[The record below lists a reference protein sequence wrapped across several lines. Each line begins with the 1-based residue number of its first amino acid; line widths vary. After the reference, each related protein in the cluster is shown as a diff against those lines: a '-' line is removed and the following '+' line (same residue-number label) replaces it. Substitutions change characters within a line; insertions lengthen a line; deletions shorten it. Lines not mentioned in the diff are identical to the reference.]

1 MKKFLLAVVFLPL
14 AGFIILNAGTTNK
27 PKPSIAVKERV
38 TPTQDAA
45 YTAEKPLIS
54 TLPEKVIQ
62 GEPAIILIE
71 GLITSTVESL
81 TFNGKR
87 LGTFLYDGKPAAVV
101 GIDLKDK
108 TGSYSIR
115 ATLNNG
121 RVIEGTL
128 QVGERV
134 IAKNPF
140 DIPENLGGNTPEA
153 ERELNRTL
161 AQENAALNAIPYSLD
176 KLWNGNFAQP
186 LSGSLTVTD
195 PYGYSRLTGGSI
207 FNHKG
212 VDLRAPLGTNV
223 YAVNDGIVRY
233 TGTMR
238 NYGNV
243 IAIDHGTGILAIYM
257 HLSEKGVK
265 EGQTVKRGEVIGKSG
280 ETGYAFGPHLHLTV
294 RINGI
299 SIDPMKFIELFG
311 ET

>member
-1 MKKFLLAVVFLPL
+1 MKKFTLAAVFLVL
-14 AGFIILNAGTTNK
+14 AGFMVFNIVLTNDSQ
-27 PKPSIAVKERV
+27 PNIAVEERV
-38 TPTQDAA
+38 APAQDEALVI
-45 YTAEKPLIS
+45 EKPLIA

-87 LGTFLYDGKPAAVV
+87 LRTFLYDGKPAAVV

-121 RVIEGTL
+121 RVIDGTL

-161 AQENAALNAIPYSLD
+161 AQENATLNAIPYSLD

-243 IAIDHGTGILAIYM
+243 IAVDHGTGILALYM
-257 HLSEKGVK
+257 HLDEIDVE
-265 EGQTVKRGEVIGKSG
+265 EGQMVKKGQAIGQSG
-280 ETGYAFGPHLHLTV
+280 ETGYAFGPHLHLTLRV
-294 RINGI
+294 NGV
-299 SIDPMKFIELFG
+299 SVDPMKFLELFG
-311 ET
+311 SV